1 MNELNPNVAE
11 ELKDKATSSVQQE
24 TANTTETTKEVV
36 TDKPNDAESGTKTNI
51 KSGDDTT
58 SISDE
63 NNSKEGKENDPK
75 KEETKEKPTPTLT
88 HINRDFAYELMSI
101 PTYSK
106 NEYRMVTF
114 IILWAR
120 ANKIAYEFDDYG
132 NIYLT
137 KGKLRQGEFY
147 PCVTS
152 HLDTV
157 QDKQEPYIHS
167 SANIE
172 ILTKNG
178 EKDHEG
184 KTVMYCDGFG
194 IGADDKAGLL
204 ISLSLF
210 KHCEKLKAAFFL
222 EEEIGC
228 FGSKHLNKEWFKNV
242 GYVIGFDSPDLNRA
256 AFACSGTLLFDKDF
270 FVTKVKDIV
279 EKHGVEAKNFKSE
292 PFTDVVEIR
301 KQTNLI
307 CMNFGNGGYN
317 AHFTTEYCVLEDMD
331 NACRM
336 GADLIS
342 HLGTSCYKLTDNG
355 TYSYNN
361 PVFKEVE
368 NYFDELNG
376 RKIYNYS
383 TQTTN
388 CSSHTNNSYN
398 NSANTTPTKTV
409 PNEDVVSV
417 ETLNYISERY
427 DEYIENVKNV
437 IKENCEKNGIDYD
450 VVVGDIFKNEI
461 VF

>member
-222 EEEIGC
+222 
-228 FGSKHLNKEWFKNV
+228 
-242 GYVIGFDSPDLNRA
+242 
-256 AFACSGTLLFDKDF
+256 F
-270 FVTKVKDIV
+270 F
-279 EKHGVEAKNFKSE
+279 
-292 PFTDVVEIR
+292 
-301 KQTNLI
+301 
-307 CMNFGNGGYN
+307 
-317 AHFTTEYCVLEDMD
+317 
-331 NACRM
+331 
-336 GADLIS
+336 
-342 HLGTSCYKLTDNG
+342 
-355 TYSYNN
+355 
-361 PVFKEVE
+361 
-368 NYFDELNG
+368 
-376 RKIYNYS
+376 
-383 TQTTN
+383 
-388 CSSHTNNSYN
+388 
-398 NSANTTPTKTV
+398 
-409 PNEDVVSV
+409 
-417 ETLNYISERY
+417 
-427 DEYIENVKNV
+427 
-437 IKENCEKNGIDYD
+437 
-450 VVVGDIFKNEI
+450 
-461 VF
+461 